1 MHLYDSHCHLSLTS
15 EKLNVP
21 EEEIISRALEN
32 NISTLVNICTSFE
45 DYPAVL
51 KTSEANTNVY
61 ATFGIHPHSADK
73 YQNITASEIIKTI
86 NNHEKI
92 VAIGECGLDLYYEN
106 SALDSQLNVFEEH
119 IKAAKISNLPLVIHS
134 RSADRETVKTLEKYK
149 NAESCFLMHCYTGD
163 INFTKKL
170 LDLDVFFSFSGILT
184 FKNADN
190 IVESL
195 KIIPNNRL
203 LVETDSPFCTPEP
216 YRGKINEPSY
226 VKFVAEKIG
235 EIKNINKDELFRILN
250 VNFRNVFRK
259 IV

>member
-15 EKLNVP
+15 EKLNIP
-21 EEEIISRALEN
+21 EGEIIRRALKN
-32 NISTLVNICTSFE
+32 DIQTLVNICTSFE

-51 KTSEANTNVY
+51 KTSEKNTNVY
-61 ATFGIHPHSADK
+61 ATFGIHPHNADSYK
-73 YQNITASEIIKTI
+73 NITASEIIKTI

-106 SALDSQLNVFEEH
+106 STLDSQLNVFEEH
-119 IKAAKISNLPLVIHS
+119 IKAAKTSSLPVVIHS
-134 RSADRETVKTLEKYK
+134 RSADLETVKTLKKYK

-184 FKNADN
+184 FKNADKV
-190 IVESL
+190 VESL
-195 KIIPNNRL
+195 KIIPNDRI

-216 YRGKINEPSY
+216 YRGKVNEPSF
-226 VKFVAEKIG
+226 VKFVAEKVA
-235 EIKNINKDELFRILN
+235 EIKNINKDELFKILN
-250 VNFRNVFRK
+250 ANFRRVFKK
-259 IV
+259 II

>member
-51 KTSEANTNVY
+51 KTSEENTNVY
-61 ATFGIHPHSADK
+61 ATFGIHPHSADT

-106 SALDSQLNVFEEH
+106 STLDSQLNVFEEH

-134 RSADRETVKTLEKYK
+134 RSADRETIKTLEKYK